1 MEKLCYSRTTQ
12 RVDLSNW
19 RRNIEMAG
27 PTRNSRF
34 PKKGTK
40 NTNNSG
46 DSVSKGRSRPNPG
59 SKSLKTRNMRPTK
72 SRGTKSHS
80 EISAPRSSK
89 SRNRGGKSANGPG
102 NQVIWGQHAGL
113 AALENPKRAVHHI
126 YASPKT
132 AARLKIEA
140 LADRKKAKVTILEP
154 AELDRL
160 LPDGS
165 AHQGLAIGCA
175 PLPPTYLD
183 EISSPAKGLILV
195 LDQITDPH
203 NVGAMFRLAKAF
215 NATALVM
222 QSRHAPPLF
231 GATAKVAV
239 GTLENV
245 PTVLV
250 TNIANT
256 LLSLQDAGWRVT
268 GLAGEA
274 KIDLEQAMHRAEAEV
289 IVMGAEGPGLRPRV
303 RDCCD
308 QLAKIPMPGG
318 AESLN
323 VSTAAAIAL
332 YEVSRGLGKD

>member
-1 MEKLCYSRTTQ
+1 
-12 RVDLSNW
+12 
-19 RRNIEMAG
+19 
-27 PTRNSRF
+27 
-34 PKKGTK
+34 
-40 NTNNSG
+40 
-46 DSVSKGRSRPNPG
+46 
-59 SKSLKTRNMRPTK
+59 MRPTK
-72 SRGTKSHS
+72 SRGTKSHT
-80 EISAPRSSK
+80 EISAPRSTKSK
-89 SRNRGGKSANGPG
+89 NRGSKPGHGLG
-102 NQVIWGQHAGL
+102 NQVIWGQHAAI
-113 AALENPKRAVHHI
+113 AALENPKRTIHHV

-132 AARLKIEA
+132 AARLKIES
-140 LADRKKAKVTILEP
+140 LAAQKKAKLDILDP
-154 AELDRL
+154 SELDRL
-160 LPDGS
+160 LPDGTS
-165 AHQGLAIGCA
+165 HQGLAVSCA
-175 PLPPTYLD
+175 PLPQTFLD
-183 EISSPAKGLILV
+183 EITSPAKGLILV

-215 NATALVM
+215 NAKAVIM

-239 GTLENV
+239 GTLETV

-256 LLSLQDAGWRVT
+256 LLSLQNAGWRVT

-274 KIDLEQAMHRAEAEV
+274 NISLEQAFQRSDAEV
-289 IVMGAEGPGLRPRV
+289 VVMGAEGPGLRPRV

-332 YEVSRGLGKD
+332 YEAVRNLA

>member
-1 MEKLCYSRTTQ
+1 
-12 RVDLSNW
+12 
-19 RRNIEMAG
+19 MAG

-34 PKKGTK
+34 SKKSTK

-46 DSVSKGRSRPNPG
+46 DSTSKGRSRPNPG
-59 SKSLKTRNMRPTK
+59 GKSLKTKNMRPER
-72 SRGTKSHS
+72 SRGIKTHGD
-80 EISAPRSSK
+80 ISAPRTGQSK
-89 SRNRGGKSANGPG
+89 NRGQKQGSGAKNHMG
-102 NQVIWGQHAGL
+102 NQVIWGQHAAQ
-113 AALENPKRAVHHI
+113 AALENPKRTVHHI
-126 YASPKT
+126 YVSPKM
-132 AARLKIEA
+132 AARMNIEA
-140 LADRKKAKVTILEP
+140 IAQTKNAKLSIMEPSDMDRV
-154 AELDRL
+154 

-165 AHQGLAIGCA
+165 AHQGLAVACA
-175 PLPPTYLD
+175 HLPTTHLD
-183 EISSPAKGLILV
+183 EIASPAEGLIIV

-203 NVGAMFRLAKAF
+203 NVGAMFRLARAF
-215 NATALVM
+215 NAKAIIM

-245 PTVLV
+245 PAVMV

-256 LLSLQDAGWRVT
+256 LLSLQESGWRVT

-274 KIDLEQAMHRAEAEV
+274 TINLEQAFQRAEAEV
-289 IVMGAEGPGLRPRV
+289 VVMGAEGPGLRTRV

-332 YEVSRGLGKD
+332 YEAVRNIS